1 MKYPTRCALRASI
14 SAVALV
20 GFASLGLAPAAH
32 AGDRGGGKGKG
43 GGGHGDVVLEW
54 NTLINELLA
63 DSGSISLENPGVATR
78 SMAMMN
84 LAIYDS
90 VALIN
95 GGDTFYDYD
104 FGKPGKRSRKASAE
118 VAAAQASYT
127 VLSSIFGDTQQ
138 RELDAFRKASLGRV
152 KDKAALALGTR
163 VAESIIAERA
173 DDGYDTFVRY
183 LPSGEVGG
191 WEPDPV
197 NPDQE
202 AWGPAW
208 GSVQTFAAGGVDS
221 YLPPPPPDLTS
232 RAYADAYNQVKE
244 LGAIDSTAR
253 TDEQTE
259 IGLFW
264 AYDREGLGTP
274 IALFNKAVQA
284 VATEQD
290 NTFEENAELFAMAS
304 VAMADA
310 GIVAWNSKFEH
321 DLWRPVSG
329 IRQGD
334 EDGNPLTVGVAGWTP
349 LGAPDGEEL
358 TGFTP
363 PFPTYVSGHAT
374 FGGAVFEVLELWYGE
389 DLAFTLSSAELEH
402 LLLEENA
409 DLLAAYG
416 LEGLEDAERTFTFSE
431 AALENS
437 DSRVYLGIHW
447 DYDSIE
453 GQLAGEAVARSLF
466 AGGFVANPEP
476 STAALLALGLTGV
489 LARRRASTP

>member
-1 MKYPTRCALRASI
+1 MKHLTHQCLFVSL
-14 SAVALV
+14 SAAAVVA
-20 GFASLGLAPAAH
+20 APLAI
-32 AGDRGGGKGKG
+32 AGSSKEGRKKSGSST
-43 GGGHGDVVLEW
+43 DVVLEW
-54 NTLINELLA
+54 NGYVNELLA
-63 DSGSISLENPGVATR
+63 DSGSLENPGVATR

-84 LAIYDS
+84 LAMFDT
-90 VALIN
+90 VALLN
-95 GGDTFYDYD
+95 GDDTFYDY
-104 FGKPGKRSRKASAE
+104 GKLGDDKKKMRKASAE
-118 VAAAQASYT
+118 VAAAQASYK
-127 VLSSIFGDTQQ
+127 VLSSIFGETQQ
-138 RELDAFRKASLGRV
+138 AELNAYRKASLGGV
-152 KDKAALALGTR
+152 KDKAAIDLGNR
-163 VAESIIAERA
+163 VARSIIANRA
-173 DDGYDTFVRY
+173 NDGYDSFVQY
-183 LPSGEVGG
+183 VPTGEIGG

-208 GSVQTFAAGGVDS
+208 GSVQTFASGGVS
-221 YLPPPPPDLTS
+221 PYLPPAPPALS
-232 RAYADAYNQVKE
+232 SQEHADAYNEVKE
-244 LGAIDSTAR
+244 LGAIDSTTR

-274 IALFNKAVQA
+274 IALFNKAIQA
-284 VATEQD
+284 VATQQG

-329 IRQGD
+329 IRDGD
-334 EDGNPLTVGVAGWTP
+334 LDGNDLTEGVADWTP

-374 FGGAVFEVLELWYGE
+374 FGGALFEVLELWYGE
-389 DLAFTLSSAELEH
+389 DLEFTLSSAELEH
-402 LLLEENA
+402 LLLDENA

-416 LEGLEDAERTFTFSE
+416 LEDLEDALRTFTFSE

-447 DYDSIE
+447 NYDSID
-453 GQLAGEAVARSLF
+453 GQLAGEAVAQALF
-466 AGGFVANPEP
+466 DSPFVANPEP
-476 STAALLALGLTGV
+476 STLALVACGLYGM
-489 LARRRASTP
+489 LRRRGNASA